1 MASAK
6 RTQEVLSA
14 IRRNTSYSSAR
25 TILLVSSVILALLA
39 LVAGTSLFSLLDKE
53 DPMAVLL
60 SASVV
65 LGGGLLAFL
74 VNCLGNVYLDAA
86 DSLLQIAKFEERG
99 NRSRTEALELARKAV
114 EEEDEEEEVAAQ
126 EEAKPEPK
134 PQATSESDDD
144 ESDDEPEE
152 KPD

>member
-1 MASAK
+1 MASPK
-6 RTQEVLSA
+6 PTQAVLSS
-14 IRRNTSYSSAR
+14 IRRNTCYSSAR

-39 LVAGTSLFSLLDKE
+39 LVTGTSLFSLLDKE

-86 DSLLQIAKFEERG
+86 DALLQIAKFEERG
-99 NRSRTEALELARKAV
+99 NRSRNEALELARKAV
-114 EEEDEEEEVAAQ
+114 EDDEDEEVAPQ
-126 EEAKPEPK
+126 EKNEPERKPASPTEAKE
-134 PQATSESDDD
+134 D
-144 ESDDEPEE
+144 ESADETDEEDD
-152 KPD
+152 

>member
-6 RTQEVLSA
+6 PTQAVLSS

-99 NRSRTEALELARKAV
+99 NRSRNEALELARKAV
-114 EEEDEEEEVAAQ
+114 DVEEEDEFTAQ
-126 EEAKPEPK
+126 EEAKTEPEPK
-134 PQATSESDDD
+134 AKSESDDD

>member
-1 MASAK
+1 MASPK
-6 RTQEVLSA
+6 PTQAVLSS
-14 IRRNTSYSSAR
+14 IRRNTCYTSAR

-39 LVAGTSLFSLLDKE
+39 LVTGTSLFSLLDKE

-86 DSLLQIAKFEERG
+86 DALLQIAKFEERG
-99 NRSRTEALELARKAV
+99 NRSRNEALELARKAV
-114 EEEDEEEEVAAQ
+114 EEEEEGSTQEKNEPEPKSASPTEAKEDESADEPDEEE
-126 EEAKPEPK
+126 
-134 PQATSESDDD
+134 D
-144 ESDDEPEE
+144 
-152 KPD
+152 

>member
-1 MASAK
+1 MASPK
-6 RTQEVLSA
+6 PTQAVLSS
-14 IRRNTSYSSAR
+14 IRRNTCYSSAR

-39 LVAGTSLFSLLDKE
+39 LVTGTSLFSLLDKE

-86 DSLLQIAKFEERG
+86 DALLQIAKFEERG
-99 NRSRTEALELARKAV
+99 NRSRNEALELARKAV
-114 EEEDEEEEVAAQ
+114 EEEEEVAPQ
-126 EEAKPEPK
+126 EKNEPERKPASPTEAKED
-134 PQATSESDDD
+134 ESAD
-144 ESDDEPEE
+144 ESDEE
-152 KPD
+152 DD

>member
-1 MASAK
+1 MASPK
-6 RTQEVLSA
+6 PTQAVLSS
-14 IRRNTSYSSAR
+14 IRRNTCYSSAR

-39 LVAGTSLFSLLDKE
+39 LVTGTSLFSLLDKE

-86 DSLLQIAKFEERG
+86 DALLQIAKFEERG
-99 NRSRTEALELARKAV
+99 NRSRNEALELARKAV
-114 EEEDEEEEVAAQ
+114 EDDEDEEVAPQ
-126 EEAKPEPK
+126 EKNEPEPK
-134 PQATSESDDD
+134 SASPTEAKED
-144 ESDDEPEE
+144 ESADETDEEDD
-152 KPD
+152 

>member
-1 MASAK
+1 
-6 RTQEVLSA
+6 
-14 IRRNTSYSSAR
+14 
-25 TILLVSSVILALLA
+25 
-39 LVAGTSLFSLLDKE
+39 
-53 DPMAVLL
+53 MAVLL

-99 NRSRTEALELARKAV
+99 NRSRNEALELARKAV
-114 EEEDEEEEVAAQ
+114 DEEEEEEFTAQ
-126 EEAKPEPK
+126 EERKAGPAPK
-134 PQATSESDDD
+134 STGESEDD